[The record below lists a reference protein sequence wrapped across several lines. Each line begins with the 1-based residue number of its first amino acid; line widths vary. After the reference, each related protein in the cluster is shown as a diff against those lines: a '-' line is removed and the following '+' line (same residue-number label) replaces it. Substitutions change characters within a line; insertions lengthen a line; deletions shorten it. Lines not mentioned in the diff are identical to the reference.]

1 MANGNNKR
9 DLKAYV
15 RIDGSGR
22 VVAGSLVLRKKKP
35 KVGKW
40 HEIQTYECC
49 NEITS
54 TTTTTTTSA
63 PVAYSITTGGYSDS
77 PASACAGIGEG
88 APVTTV
94 YGSSNPLTVTAFYT
108 DPGLTT
114 LFTGDG
120 INFYYG
126 YHLNSAPSVNYSCE
140 LSLGGSVIGPA
151 LCS

>member
-22 VVAGSLVLRKKKP
+22 VVAGSLVLRKNKP

-49 NEITS
+49 NP
-54 TTTTTTTSA
+54 TTTTTSTTSA
-63 PVAYSITTGGYSDS
+63 AVAYSVTTGGYSSTGD
-77 PASACAGIGEG
+77 ACTAIGES

-120 INFYYG
+120 MNFFYA
-126 YHLNSAPSVNYSCE
+126 YHLDSAPSVNYSCE
-140 LSLGGSVIGPA
+140 ISLGGSVIGPA
-151 LCS
+151 PCVS